1 MMTSV
6 FLLVCMLG
14 INEDS
19 PLLAL
24 PHYKAKLVNNSPGPI
39 PPVYL
44 LQHHHAYQVFI
55 LCRAQGEA
63 LAMASWLLF
72 LTLAFLSYP
81 PLYHHQA

>member
-1 MMTSV
+1 
-6 FLLVCMLG
+6 MLG
-14 INEDS
+14 VNEDF

-44 LQHHHAYQVFI
+44 LQHHHAYQVS
-55 LCRAQGEA
+55 QGEA

-72 LTLAFLSYP
+72 LPLSFLSFP
-81 PLYHHQA
+81 SLYIIGRDPSQQSRAVSSLDSL

>member
-1 MMTSV
+1 MMTNV

-44 LQHHHAYQVFI
+44 LQHHHAYQVFFS
-55 LCRAQGEA
+55 LQGSREA

-72 LTLAFLSYP
+72 LTLSFLSYP